1 MSPEAAGTFSLPD
14 GYILQRFEEIDGT
27 NAEALRAGAPHQHVF
42 LAASQTAGRGRQG
55 RVWVSPPGNL
65 FTTICVALPAGIN
78 PGQLAFVAGLAVLDA
93 VSEVAHGADFTL
105 KWPNDVLAKGR
116 KVSGILIEAGESGY
130 AVGIGVNLVAS
141 PPDSAVQFP
150 ATSLA
155 EVAGLSSLPTPD
167 TLLSIICRYF
177 SNWFELWI
185 TDGFEPVRAVWLAS
199 SHGMGDTIAASTG
212 SGRIDGRFMG
222 LDADGAL
229 VLEDAGG
236 EHHIITAGDVFFPG
250 AD

>member
-93 VSEVAHGADFTL
+93 VSEVAQGADFTL
-105 KWPNDVLAKGR
+105 KWPNDVLAEGR
-116 KVSGILIEAGESGY
+116 KVSGILIEAG
-130 AVGIGVNLVAS
+130 
-141 PPDSAVQFP
+141 
-150 ATSLA
+150 
-155 EVAGLSSLPTPD
+155 
-167 TLLSIICRYF
+167 
-177 SNWFELWI
+177 
-185 TDGFEPVRAVWLAS
+185 
-199 SHGMGDTIAASTG
+199 
-212 SGRIDGRFMG
+212 
-222 LDADGAL
+222 
-229 VLEDAGG
+229 G
-236 EHHIITAGDVFFPG
+236 ERLRRRDWS
-250 AD
+250 